1 MRNVI
6 RWAVNNIA
14 GINVLMVLILV
25 IGFASFFMMRRE
37 TFPEFQ
43 LDVVLV
49 TVPYPGATP
58 DEVESG
64 ICQKIEEGIRS
75 LSGIK
80 KITSICREGS
90 GFTLAQLDSKV
101 ADPQRVLSEIRSQVD
116 RVSVFFPERSEKST
130 VEQVTFRLPAIR
142 VAILGP
148 EIRTSKSELQLRAY
162 TENVRERLLELR
174 SVSQAQIANAKP
186 YQIDVEIDEDT
197 LRKYGMTL
205 TQIAN
210 TLRRENVEIPS
221 GQLKSDGQ
229 EILLRGKNKRE
240 IGESISTLPVITQR
254 NGVVLTV
261 GDIGTVRDD
270 FDDVT
275 AISDINGRPAM
286 VISIERTSD
295 EDLLNISD
303 EVNEFIRTAEVP
315 AGYSLRAWG
324 DESLDV
330 RDRIRMLRANGLQGG
345 IIVFLLLA
353 IFLNLRLAFWV
364 ALGIPISLT
373 GAGIYLLYSGETLN
387 MLTMFAF
394 LMAVGIVVDDG
405 IVIGENIFEHRK
417 KGKTNLQAAIDGATE
432 VLPSIFS
439 SVATTIIAF
448 VPLFYVSGVMGKF
461 IAVMPAAIIAMLL
474 VSLVE
479 SSIALPG
486 HLSHD
491 AEVPRTIFQWMRYY
505 LSQLIKP
512 IERFFEWIGK
522 PCNAA
527 LDWFGE
533 HVYGPVLST
542 SLRYPALP
550 VAAGLFIVMI
560 AVGMVRSG
568 MVPFEF
574 FPNLDGKT
582 IIGQVVYPDG
592 TPVAVTSEATRRMES
607 AMRKVS
613 ERIAEREARDGT
625 SKTPKST
632 DPTAPNGPVVLTFLQ
647 VGSAAQGD
655 PAAGDRITGS
665 HVGQVQ
671 VEIHE
676 ATVRNVTSDE
686 LLNLWREEAGI
697 FPGAERVTFQAA
709 NIGPGG
715 RALEFKILAPRQ
727 DVAALEAGV
736 EAAKGALAKFAGVYD
751 VRDDSAPGK
760 IEFQFNIKE
769 RAKSLGITVADLSE
783 AVRNAYYGAEVMRL
797 QRERHEVKLMVRYPL
812 DQRRSLAD
820 FKELKVRGPN
830 NTEYPIT
837 ELAEIATP
845 RGYSEINRLDQ
856 MRSITVSAEI
866 DTAQGNAALVAS
878 ELKKT
883 LVPELLEKYPTLRF
897 RWEGQQ
903 QETAESFFSLVIG
916 FSIAMLAMY
925 LLLVFEFTS
934 YLQPFIIL
942 AIVPFGI
949 VGAIFGHAFMG
960 LPLTLFSMFGMV
972 TLAGVVVNDSI
983 VLVDFIN
990 QCIRGGMPVYEAL
1003 MTAGSRRLR
1012 AVFLTSVTTIAGLM
1026 PMLTEK
1032 SLQAQALIPMA
1043 TSLTF
1048 GLLASTFLILL
1059 MVPFLYQLY
1068 AAVTFTREQMLGLE
1082 PIGHGQASQDG
1093 QAHGEATAASA
1104 SQSESLA
1111 GGGLAEG

>member
-1 MRNVI
+1 MKKVI
-6 RWAVNNIA
+6 QWAVNNIA
-14 GINVLMVLILV
+14 GVNVLVVSILL
-25 IGFASFFMMRRE
+25 IGFFSFFAMRRE

-43 LDVVLV
+43 LDVVLIS
-49 TVPYPGATP
+49 VPYPGATP

-64 ICQKIEEGIRS
+64 ICQKIEEAIQP

-80 KITSICREGS
+80 KITSICRESG
-90 GFTLAQLDSKV
+90 GFTLAQLDSN
-101 ADPQRVLSEIRSQVD
+101 ATDPQRILSEIRSAVD

-142 VAILGP
+142 IAIVGP
-148 EIRTSKSELQLRAY
+148 ENRTLTSELQLRAY
-162 TENVRERLLELR
+162 TENIRERLLELP

-205 TQIAN
+205 SQIAN
-210 TLRRENVEIPS
+210 TLRRENIELPS

-229 EILLRGKNKRE
+229 EILLRGKNKRDV
-240 IGESISTLPVITQR
+240 GEQIATLPVITQR

-275 AISDINGRPAM
+275 AISEINGRPAM
-286 VISIERTSD
+286 VITIERTSD

-303 EVNEFIRTAEVP
+303 QVQNFIKNAEVP
-315 AGYSLRAWG
+315 PGYSVRAWG

-330 RDRIRMLRANGLQGG
+330 RDRIRMLRENGLQGG

-364 ALGIPISLT
+364 AMGIPISLT
-373 GAGIYLLYSGETLN
+373 GAGIYLLYTGETLN

-405 IVIGENIFEHRK
+405 IVVGENIFQHRLR
-417 KGKTNLQAAIDGATE
+417 GKSNLQAAIDGATE
-432 VLPSIFS
+432 VLPSVFS
-439 SVATTIIAF
+439 SIATTIIAF
-448 VPLFYVSGVMGKF
+448 MPLFFVSGVMGKF
-461 IAVMPAAIIAMLL
+461 IAVMPVAIIAMLL
-474 VSLVE
+474 VSLFE
-479 SSIALPG
+479 SAIALPG

-491 AEVPRTIFQWMRYY
+491 EKPPKTALQRLKYY
-505 LSQLIKP
+505 ASQSLKP
-512 IERFFEWIGK
+512 IERFFEAIGR

-533 HVYGPVLST
+533 RFYSPILALS
-542 SLRYPALP
+542 LKYPALP
-550 VAAGLFIVMI
+550 VAAGLLVVLI
-560 AVGMVRSG
+560 AGGMVRSG
-568 MVPFEF
+568 IVPFEF
-574 FPNLDGKT
+574 FPSLDGKT

-592 TPVAVTSEATRRMES
+592 TPVTITSEATRRMEA
-607 AMRKVS
+607 AMRTVS
-613 ERIAEREARDGT
+613 ERIYDEESIKGT
-625 SKTPKST
+625 NKTPKPE
-632 DPTAPNGPVVLTFLQ
+632 DPSAPNGPVVLTFLQ

-655 PAAGDRITGS
+655 PAAGDRISGS

-676 ATVRNVTSDE
+676 ATLRNVTSDD
-686 LLNLWREEAGI
+686 LINQWREEAGI

-715 RALEFKILAPRQ
+715 KPLEFKILAPRQ

-736 EAAKGALAKFAGVYD
+736 EAAKEALSNFSGVYD

-760 IEFQFNIKE
+760 IEFQFSIKE

-783 AVRNAYYGAEVMRL
+783 TVRNAYYGAEVMRL
-797 QRERHEVKLMVRYPL
+797 QRGRHEVKLMVRYPL
-812 DQRRSLAD
+812 EQRRSLAD
-820 FKELKVRGPN
+820 FKDLKVRGPDGI
-830 NTEYPIT
+830 ERPIT
-837 ELAEIATP
+837 ELADIATP

-856 MRSITVSAEI
+856 LRSITVSAEI
-866 DTAQGNAALVAS
+866 DTAQGNAALVAGK
-878 ELKKT
+878 LKES
-883 LVPELLEKYPTLRF
+883 LVPELLAKYPTLRF

-903 QETAESFFSLVIG
+903 QETAESFFSLVTG

-934 YLQPFIIL
+934 YLQPLIIL
-942 AIVPFGI
+942 AIVPFGV

-960 LPLTLFSMFGMV
+960 LSLTLFSIFGMV
-972 TLAGVVVNDSI
+972 ALAGVVVNDSI
-983 VLVDFIN
+983 VMVDFIN
-990 QCIRGGMPVYEAL
+990 QRIRRGIPVNEAL
-1003 MTAGSRRLR
+1003 MTAGSSRLR
-1012 AVFLTSVTTIAGLM
+1012 AVFLTSVTTVAGLF
-1026 PMLTEK
+1026 PMLIEK
-1032 SLQAQALIPMA
+1032 SFQAQALIPMA
-1043 TSLTF
+1043 TSLAF
-1048 GLLASTFLILL
+1048 GIMASTCLVLLI
-1059 MVPFLYQLY
+1059 VPFLYKMY
-1068 AAVTFTREQMLGLE
+1068 ALAVFTPGQMLGTE
-1082 PIGHGQASQDG
+1082 PIGHDHSTKHEQDVKEP
-1093 QAHGEATAASA
+1093 A
-1104 SQSESLA
+1104 
-1111 GGGLAEG
+1111 GLAIS

>member
-1 MRNVI
+1 MKSVI
-6 RWAVNNIA
+6 RWAISHGA
-14 GINVLMVLILV
+14 GINVLVVSVLIV
-25 IGFASFFMMRRE
+25 GFLSFFAMRRE

-43 LDVVLV
+43 LDVILV
-49 TVPYPGATP
+49 SVPYPGATP

-64 ICQKIEEGIRS
+64 ICQKIEESIRS

-80 KITSICREGS
+80 KLTSICREGS
-90 GFTLAQLDSKV
+90 GFTLAQLDSKGV
-101 ADPQRVLSEIRSQVD
+101 DPQRVLSEIRSAVD
-116 RVSVFFPERSEKST
+116 RVSVFFPERSEKAT

-142 VAILGP
+142 VAVLGP
-148 EIRTSKSELQLRAY
+148 SSRTEDSERQLRTF
-162 TENVRERLLELR
+162 TENIRERLLELP

-197 LRKYGMTL
+197 LRKYGLTLSQIAMTL
-205 TQIAN
+205 K
-210 TLRRENVEIPS
+210 RENVEIPS

-229 EILLRGKNKRE
+229 EILLRGKNKRD
-240 IGESISTLPVITQR
+240 IGEQIATLPVITQR

-261 GDIGTVRDD
+261 GEIGKVRDD

-275 AISDINGRPAM
+275 AISEINGRPAM
-286 VISIERTSD
+286 VITIERTSD

-303 EVNEFIRTAEVP
+303 EVNAFIRAEEVP
-315 AGYSLRAWG
+315 PGYSLRTWG
-324 DESLDV
+324 DESVDV
-330 RDRIRMLRANGLQGG
+330 RDRIRMLLENGIQGG
-345 IIVFLLLA
+345 TIVFLLLA
-353 IFLNLRLAFWV
+353 IFLNIRMAFWV
-364 ALGIPISLT
+364 AMGIPIALT
-373 GAGIYLLYSGETLN
+373 GAAIYLLYTGETLN

-417 KGKTNLQAAIDGATE
+417 LGKSRLQASIDGASE
-432 VLPSIFS
+432 VLPSVFS

-479 SSIALPG
+479 ATIALPG
-486 HLSHD
+486 HLSHEEEQPKTF
-491 AEVPRTIFQWMRYY
+491 AQWVRFR
-505 LSQLIKP
+505 LSQSINP
-512 IERFFEWIGK
+512 IERFFERIGR
-522 PCNAA
+522 PCNAG

-533 HVYGPVLST
+533 KFYGPVLKV
-542 SLRYPALP
+542 SLMHPALP
-550 VAAGLFIVMI
+550 VSAGLLVVMV
-560 AVGMVRSG
+560 AAGMVRSG

-582 IIGQVVYPDG
+582 IIGQVIYPDG
-592 TPVAVTSEATRRMES
+592 TPVGITSEATRRME
-607 AMRKVS
+607 AAIRRVS
-613 ERIAEREARDGT
+613 ERIAAKEEQDKT
-625 SKTPKST
+625 SKTPKPD

-647 VGSAAQGD
+647 IGSAAQGD
-655 PAAGDRITGS
+655 PAGGDKISGS

-686 LLNLWREEAGI
+686 LLNLWRDEAGV
-697 FPGAERVTFQAA
+697 FPGAERVTFQSA
-709 NIGPGG
+709 NMGPGG

-727 DVAALEAGV
+727 DVDALDAGV
-736 EAAKGALAKFAGVYD
+736 EASKEALSKFAGVYD

-760 IEFQFNIKE
+760 IEFQFSVKE

-783 AVRNAYYGAEVMRL
+783 TVRNAYYGAEVMRL
-797 QRERHEVKLMVRYPL
+797 QRGRHEVKLMVRYPL

-820 FKELKVRGPN
+820 FKDLKVRGPN
-830 NTEYPIT
+830 NVEYPIT
-837 ELAEIATP
+837 ELADIATP

-866 DTAQGNAALVAS
+866 DTAQGNAALVATK
-878 ELKKT
+878 LKET
-883 LVPELLEKYPTLRF
+883 LVPELLTKYPSLRF

-903 QETAESFFSLVIG
+903 QETAESFSSLVIG
-916 FSIAMLAMY
+916 FSAAMLAMY
-925 LLLVFEFTS
+925 LLLVFEFSS

-942 AIVPFGI
+942 TVVPFGI

-960 LPLTLFSMFGMV
+960 LPLTLFSMFGIV
-972 TLAGVVVNDSI
+972 TLSGVVVNDSI

-990 QCIRGGMPVYEAL
+990 QCIRQGMPVNDAL

-1012 AVFLTSVTTIAGLM
+1012 AVFLTSVTTIAGLF
-1026 PMLTEK
+1026 PMLSEK

-1043 TSLTF
+1043 TSLAF
-1048 GLLASTFLILL
+1048 GLFASTSLVLL
-1059 MVPFLYQLY
+1059 MVPFLFKTY
-1068 AAVTFTREQMLGLE
+1068 ALLTFTKAQMLGLE
-1082 PIGHGQASQDG
+1082 PIGHVDSVLPKSGDDSDQDQVQG
-1093 QAHGEATAASA
+1093 FAPAA
-1104 SQSESLA
+1104 
-1111 GGGLAEG
+1111 G